1 MDALWAHTQ
10 TPGLPESRVPMDPA
24 GIRSAATGSIAMVQA
39 AVVHIVV
46 VFVLVFV
53 AERDSRNGHDA
64 KPVRMRLF

>member
-24 GIRSAATGSIAMVQA
+24 GIRSAATGSIAMVRA

-46 VFVLVFV
+46 VFVFV